1 MRQPTPPR
9 PIAFITHPLELVS
22 NWYKAGF
29 LMAVKVESF
38 KGRLRLRW
46 SYQGK
51 RFNLSLGW
59 DDTQLGRTLAQG
71 RASLI
76 ETDLMTGNFDR
87 TLAKYQ
93 TGANSP
99 KLGSKVKAVDLFDRF
114 VQYKTQGLDP
124 RTVEKYQTV
133 KSKVSG
139 LLGNEC
145 AAIDESRAERFRLD
159 LAKAIAPRSQKEYLV
174 MISSC
179 WQWGIREGL
188 VSVNPWG
195 EVLKRVKVPPKQSAR
210 PFTKQ
215 EITAI
220 LTGFRQS
227 QHYSH
232 YGDFVEFLLSTGC
245 RTGEAIGLQWANLL
259 EDCGKVWIGESI
271 SRGVRKATK
280 TNRSREFRL
289 TTRLTAMLRSRCP
302 QDFKP
307 DDLVFQAPKGGAID
321 DHNFRNRAWKTVL
334 KDVGVSYRKPYN
346 TRHTF
351 ISHALAGGM
360 NPMTI
365 AQMAGH
371 DPEVLFS
378 NYAADIQGGL
388 QLPDIL

>member
-1 MRQPTPPR
+1 
-9 PIAFITHPLELVS
+9 
-22 NWYKAGF
+22 
-29 LMAVKVESF
+29 MAVKVESF
-38 KGRLRLRW
+38 QGRLRLRW
-46 SYQGK
+46 SCQGK
-51 RFNLSLGW
+51 RYGLSLGL
-59 DDTQLGRTLAQG
+59 DDTQLGRTIAQG
-71 RASLI
+71 RVSQI
-76 ETDLMTGNFDR
+76 ETDLMTGKFDR
-87 TLAKYQ
+87 TLATYR
-93 TGANSP
+93 TGVNP
-99 KLGSKVKAVDLFDRF
+99 PEPGTKVSAVNLFDRF
-114 VQYKTQGLDP
+114 IQNKTQGLDP
-124 RTVEKYQTV
+124 RTLGKYRAV
-133 KSKVSG
+133 GSKVLR
-139 LLGNEC
+139 LLGDER
-145 AAIDESRAERFRLD
+145 AAIDEARAERFRLD
-159 LAKAIAPRSQKEYLV
+159 LAESIAPRSQKEYLV
-174 MISSC
+174 MLCSC

-188 VSVNPWG
+188 VSVNPWD

-210 PFTKQ
+210 PFTKL

-220 LTGFRQS
+220 LTGFRLDQ
-227 QHYSH
+227 YYRH

-245 RTGEAIGLQWANLL
+245 RTGEAIGLRWVHLS

-289 TTRLTAMLRSRCP
+289 TTRLSAMLHSRCP

-307 DDLVFQAPKGGAID
+307 DDLVFPSPKGGAID

-334 KDVGVSYRKPYN
+334 KDAGVSYRKPYN

-351 ISHALAGGM
+351 ISHALACGV

>member
-1 MRQPTPPR
+1 
-9 PIAFITHPLELVS
+9 
-22 NWYKAGF
+22 
-29 LMAVKVESF
+29 MAVKVEVF
-38 KGRLRLRW
+38 QGRLRLRW

-51 RFNLSLGW
+51 RYGLSLGL
-59 DDTQLGRTLAQG
+59 DDTQLGRTIAQG
-71 RASLI
+71 RVSQI
-76 ETDLMTGNFDR
+76 ETDLMTGKFDR
-87 TLAKYQ
+87 TLATYK
-93 TGANSP
+93 TGVNPPEPGA
-99 KLGSKVKAVDLFDRF
+99 KVSAVDLFDRF
-114 VQYKTQGLDP
+114 MEHKAQSLATGTMV
-124 RTVEKYQTV
+124 KYQALAG
-133 KSKVSG
+133 KVRVYLGEQSAALNDGTARIFKARLQNEQAPVTLKGNLSIINACWIWG
-139 LLGNEC
+139 L
-145 AAIDESRAERFRLD
+145 
-159 LAKAIAPRSQKEYLV
+159 KQ
-174 MISSC
+174 
-179 WQWGIREGL
+179 GL
-188 VSVNPWG
+188 VSVNPW
-195 EVLKRVKVPPKQSAR
+195 EEDLKWVSVPPKQKAR
-210 PFTKQ
+210 PFTRL

-220 LTGFRQS
+220 LTGFRQN
-227 QHYSH
+227 QHYRH

-245 RTGEAIGLQWANLL
+245 RTGEAIGLRWVHLS

-289 TTRLTAMLRSRCP
+289 TTRLSAMLHSRCP

-307 DDLVFQAPKGGAID
+307 DDLVFPSPKGGAID

-334 KDVGVSYRKPYN
+334 KNAGVSYRKPYN

-351 ISHALAGGM
+351 ISHALAGGV

>member
-1 MRQPTPPR
+1 
-9 PIAFITHPLELVS
+9 
-22 NWYKAGF
+22 
-29 LMAVKVESF
+29 MAVKVESF

-46 SYQGK
+46 SYQGE
-51 RFNLSLGW
+51 RFNLSLGL
-59 DDTQLGRTLAQG
+59 DDTQLGRTIAQG
-71 RASLI
+71 RVSQI
-76 ETDLMTGNFDR
+76 DTDIITGKFDR
-87 TLAKYQ
+87 TLATYR
-93 TGANSP
+93 TGVNPPEPGTKITAA
-99 KLGSKVKAVDLFDRF
+99 GLFDRF
-114 VQYKTQGLDP
+114 VAYKSQGITS
-124 RTVEKYQTV
+124 RSAEKYQAIRT
-133 KSKVSG
+133 KVSA
-139 LLGNEC
+139 LLGDEC
-145 AAIDESRAERFRLD
+145 AAIDEARADRVRKEMNNLSEDTQKGYLTRLS
-159 LAKAIAPRSQKEYLV
+159 A
-174 MISSC
+174 C
-179 WQWGIREGL
+179 WAWGIKEGL
-188 VSVNPWG
+188 VLVNPWG

-210 PFTKQ
+210 PFTKL

-220 LTGFRQS
+220 LNGFRNS
-227 QHYSH
+227 SHYQH

-245 RTGEAIGLQWANLL
+245 RHGEAIGLRWVHLS
-259 EDCGKVWIGESI
+259 EDCGKVWIGEAI

-280 TNRSREFRL
+280 TNRSRVFRL
-289 TTRLTAMLRSRCP
+289 TPRLTAMLRSRCP
-302 QDFKP
+302 ADFKP
-307 DDLVFQAPKGGAID
+307 DDLVFPSPKGGAID